1 MASNTLL
8 TPTMLTREALRI
20 LHQKLN
26 FIGSINRQ

>member
-1 MASNTLL
+1 MSNSIL
-8 TPTMLTREALRI
+8 TPAAVTRKALAI